1 MRLKPLLAVVAV
13 ALLCLAAPMVSAQ
26 NLLTNGGFE
35 GGSFSGWT
43 TGGNFEFSQVT
54 SGAFDVYTGA
64 EEGTFYATFGPVTTD
79 GTISQSF
86 NDTAGAQYVFS
97 FYYAA
102 DGDDPSDFSAF
113 WNGTP
118 VLSLTDPNTGAQWT
132 LESFMET
139 GTGHDTISF
148 SFRDDPAY
156 IALDNVSV
164 SPVSTGT
171 TPEPSSFL
179 LLGTGVLALGGVV
192 RRKLSR

>member
-1 MRLKPLLAVVAV
+1 MRLKTLVAVVAV
-13 ALLCLAAPMVSAQ
+13 ALLCLAAPMVNAQ

-35 GGSFSGWT
+35 TADFTGWT
-43 TGGNFEFSQVT
+43 TGANFEDTSVT
-54 SGAFDVYTGA
+54 SGSFYVYTGA
-64 EEGTFYATFGPVTTD
+64 EEGTWYAVLGPVGSD
-79 GTISQSF
+79 GTLSQSF

-97 FYYAA
+97 FYLAA
-102 DGDDPSDFSAF
+102 AGDDPSDFSAF

-118 VLSLTDPNTGAQWT
+118 VLSLSDPNTGNAWT

-148 SFRDDPAY
+148 SFRDDPAW

-179 LLGTGVLALGGVV
+179 LLGSGVLALGGVV